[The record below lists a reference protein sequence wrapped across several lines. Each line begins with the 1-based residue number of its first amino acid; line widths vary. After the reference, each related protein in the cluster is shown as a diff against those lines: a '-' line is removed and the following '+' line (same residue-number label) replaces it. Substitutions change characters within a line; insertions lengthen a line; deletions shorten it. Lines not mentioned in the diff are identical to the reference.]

1 MMTFNAFLESVVS
14 NNILNMDVVFEFL
27 ESGSYEEVTNKAEDV
42 IVDWENVSESLKNYL
57 ETLDADDQQ
66 WWGQAI
72 IDLMDTFQ
80 SYVDGDAASITPMRV
95 YMSEELVK
103 KGLWATYIVFNADPT
118 IPPTVKGQVQ
128 AL

>member
-27 ESGSYEEVTNKAEDV
+27 ESGSYEEVTDKAEKV
-42 IVDWENVSESLKNYL
+42 IIDWENVSESLKNYL

-80 SYVDGDAASITPMRV
+80 SYVDGDATSITPMRV

-103 KGLWATYIVFNADPT
+103 KGLWAT
-118 IPPTVKGQVQ
+118 
-128 AL
+128 